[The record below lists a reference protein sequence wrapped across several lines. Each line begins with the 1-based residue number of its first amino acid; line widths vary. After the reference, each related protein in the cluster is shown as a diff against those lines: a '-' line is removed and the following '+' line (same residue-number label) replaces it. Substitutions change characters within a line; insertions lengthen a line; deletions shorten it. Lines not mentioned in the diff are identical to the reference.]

1 MCNKNKYL
9 LTVCLCVSILSGCSS
24 SSSLQSNDKVPENNS
39 SKNNSDECR
48 KIDPVN
54 TSLLT
59 SGIAGLAT
67 LNPIAALIVGG
78 VTYFT
83 VDSEVFD
90 CDKSEQ

>member
-1 MCNKNKYL
+1 MSNKNKYL
-9 LTVCLCVSILSGCSS
+9 LTVCLSLSILSGCSS
-24 SSSLQSNDKVPENNS
+24 STSLQRDDKVSKSNS
-39 SKNNSDECR
+39 SNSNSDECQ

-59 SGIAGLAT
+59 SGIIGLAT
-67 LNPIAALIVGG
+67 LNPIAVLFVGG

-83 VDSEVFD
+83 VDSDVFD

>member
-9 LTVCLCVSILSGCSS
+9 LTVCICVSILSGCSS

-39 SKNNSDECR
+39 DECR

-59 SGIAGLAT
+59 SGVAGLAT

-83 VDSEVFD
+83 VDSGVFD
-90 CDKSEQ
+90 CDKSE

>member
-9 LTVCLCVSILSGCSS
+9 LTVCLSLSILSGCSS
-24 SSSLQSNDKVPENNS
+24 STSLQSDDKV
-39 SKNNSDECR
+39 SKSNSDECQ

-59 SGIAGLAT
+59 SGIVGLAT
-67 LNPIAALIVGG
+67 LNPIAVLIVGG

-83 VDSEVFD
+83 VDSDVFD
-90 CDKSEQ
+90 CDKSE